1 MAGYGH
7 AMTEPLKMAPCIRWD
22 RVFHWATAIV
32 WMRFFAMVW
41 TSIAL
46 VSAFGFWVLLMID
59 MKLAPQGWLALPALV
74 VWR

>member
-1 MAGYGH
+1 
-7 AMTEPLKMAPCIRWD
+7 
-22 RVFHWATAIV
+22 
-32 WMRFFAMVW
+32 MRFFAMVW